1 MTRLHYYDDDY
12 WSDPPQEGLAAGA
25 LCSAI
30 RGKRGQRF
38 IRDLVQALDA
48 LPLPEL
54 AAGAL
59 EDEET
64 GCCCAFGAVRRFRGA
79 HAVPLWFHPMEEDMT
94 PGNLAEP
101 FNVSKTLAWA
111 VVQANEDGMTGN
123 NQSTRRF
130 RWKRVRDWAV
140 RQLIPTTT
148 ETP

>member
-1 MTRLHYYDDDY
+1 MTRLYYDDDD
-12 WSDPPQEGLAAGA
+12 SDPSQEGLAAGA

-79 HAVPLWFHPMEEDMT
+79 DAVPLWFHPMEEDMT
-94 PGNLAEP
+94 PDNLAEP
-101 FNVSKTLAWA
+101 FNVSETLAWA

-123 NQSTRRF
+123 DESTRRR
-130 RWKRVRDWAV
+130 RWKQVRYWAV
-140 RQLIPTTT
+140 RQLIPTT
-148 ETP
+148 EKTP

>member
-1 MTRLHYYDDDY
+1 MTRLHYYDDD
-12 WSDPPQEGLAAGA
+12 SDPSQEGLAAGA
-25 LCSAI
+25 LRSAI

-79 HAVPLWFHPMEEDMT
+79 DAVPLWFHPMEEDMN
-94 PGNLAEP
+94 PDNLVEP
-101 FNVSKTLAWA
+101 FNVSKTLAWS
-111 VVQANEDGMTGN
+111 VVQANEDGMIGN
-123 NQSTRRF
+123 DKSTRRL
-130 RWKRVRDWAV
+130 RWKQVRDWAV
-140 RQLIPTTT
+140 RQLIPPTE